1 MNQEIYISKYCNHN
15 KSTQI
20 GMVRACCKNG
30 RYKDSKVT
38 GTQTR
43 IEAEERED
51 LDKGEWMTMNQT
63 EGIQ

>member
-15 KSTQI
+15 KNTQI
-20 GMVRACCKNG
+20 GMVRACCKNR
-30 RYKDSKVT
+30 RYKGSKVT

-51 LDKGEWMTMNQT
+51 LD
-63 EGIQ
+63 